1 MGLFEDKYLDLK
13 RKGAAD
19 KFKWME
25 KIDQVILP
33 SQKKRIRQN
42 DKSVLREMIL
52 PGWVSWELLYDWATH
67 SVDKDEKDACVLCGK
82 PGQGIS
88 FKGRH
93 VCWECFNE
101 LKLVQ
106 AK

>member
-33 SQKKRIRQN
+33 SQKKRIKQN

-52 PGWVSWELLYDWATH
+52 PSWVTWELLYDWATH
-67 SVDKDEKDACVLCGK
+67 SADKEASSACVFCDKRGE
-82 PGQGIS
+82 GIS

-101 LKLVQ
+101 MKLVQ
-106 AK
+106 GK